1 MKIACFFLI
10 MFSYTVN
17 AQFKTQYNNIGEPI
31 TEIIDP
37 LMMKQGKWTY
47 YDNNNQIIRQEN
59 YFNNE
64 LIDRKYFSN
73 TTELIIQNLIAF
85 QVEKV
90 NNIVFPNTIHGEAL
104 INENGEIIKISFY
117 INQDNKSIRKHKK
130 NIKLKLK
137 SIAKDLKKTIII
149 F

>member
-1 MKIACFFLI
+1 MKIVCFFLI
-10 MFSYTVN
+10 MFGYTVN
-17 AQFKTQYNNIGEPI
+17 AQFKTQYNNFGDPI

-47 YDNNNQIIRQEN
+47 YDNKNQIIRQEN
-59 YFNNE
+59 YLNNE

-73 TTELIIQNLIAF
+73 NSELKIQYLIDFQTE
-85 QVEKV
+85 KT
-90 NNIVFPNTIHGEAL
+90 NNIIFQNNIHGEAL

-117 INQDNKSIRKHKK
+117 INQDDKLIKKHKK
-130 NIKLKLK
+130 QIKSHLK
-137 SIAKDLKKTIII
+137 SLAKDFKKTIII